1 VQALS
6 GLDAAAVGRL
16 RGDVA
21 ALIEPL
27 GERRLAVA
35 VSGGP
40 DSMALLA
47 LAAAAFPGQ
56 VVAATVDH
64 GLRAGSADE
73 AAMVARWCEGAGVP
87 HATLAVDDAPERG
100 ENLHDWA
107 RARRYRLLGDW
118 AVSAGDALLATAH
131 HADDQ
136 AETFLMRAAR
146 GSGVAGLAGIRAV
159 QLLPQNDL
167 TRPQPTSP
175 QRKLGP
181 LADEALRRHEAPAF
195 AGATANLGEGNCVL
209 LRPLLTWRRAELRAL
224 AEAAGLPFVDD
235 PSNADPRFDRA
246 QYRALLDRTPLLDP
260 AHLARSAA
268 HVAEAEV
275 TLAAIEAW
283 LWRERARREEDILAL
298 DIADLPRELRRRLA
312 RAAIE
317 QVRAARGITRPTFS
331 AATNIEP
338 LLDALEA
345 GKAAT
350 QAGVIVRPAGTL
362 WRFAAAPPRRSRG
375 SAQSG

>member
-1 VQALS
+1 MQALT
-6 GLDAAAVGRL
+6 GLDSLAVERL
-16 RGDVA
+16 RADLT
-21 ALIEPL
+21 ALVGPL
-27 GERRLAVA
+27 ADRRLGVA

-56 VVAATVDH
+56 VIAATVDH
-64 GLRAGSADE
+64 GLRAESANE
-73 AAMVARWCEGAGVP
+73 AAMVTRWCEDAGVP
-87 HATLAVDDAPERG
+87 HATLAIADRPGARD
-100 ENLHDWA
+100 NLHDWA
-107 RARRYRLLGDW
+107 RRQRYRLLGDW
-118 AVSAGDALLATAH
+118 AVAGGASLLATAH

-159 QLLPQNDL
+159 Q
-167 TRPQPTSP
+167 
-175 QRKLGP
+175 P
-181 LADEALRRHEAPAF
+181 LADLIAR
-195 AGATANLGEGNCVL
+195 AGQVPPPPGDELGGITL

-224 AEAAGLPFVDD
+224 AEAARFPFIDD

-246 QYRALLDRTPLLDP
+246 QYRALLARTPLLD
-260 AHLARSAA
+260 AAQVARSAA
-268 HVAEAEV
+268 HVAEAEA

-283 LWRERARREEDILAL
+283 LWRERVRREEDSLAL
-298 DIADLPRELRRRLA
+298 DIAELPRELRRRLA
-312 RAAIE
+312 RGAIE
-317 QVRAARGITRPTFS
+317 QVRLIRGITRPTFS
-331 AATNIEP
+331 AATNIES

-350 QAGVIVRPAGTL
+350 QAGVIARPVGTL
-362 WRFAAAPPRRSRG
+362 WRFAEAPPRRLSG